1 MSNEEVNCKYFTDIF
16 DTHDLD
22 LSALLQE
29 LK

>member
-1 MSNEEVNCKYFTDIF
+1 MSNEEVDCKYFIDIF
-16 DTHDLD
+16 DTNDLD